1 MPFWRNKQAKPEE
14 EDRTVRPEEEGQTL
28 APDSAPPLVPLRL
41 LSYRVANLQGV
52 GSRARQEDSFTF
64 VNAMDVTQMRENGLL
79 AIMADG
85 MGGMQDGKAASETA
99 IASLRADFLAMDRA
113 GDIPAQ
119 LRESAL
125 RASERV
131 CGLLG
136 GEGGSTLILCLFYRE
151 HLWFA
156 CVGDSSLFLLREGQL
171 CTLNRQHN
179 VLTERYLDTIRAKRM
194 DPGYARGD
202 PEKHALTQFL
212 GMHGMD
218 EVDVLLRPL
227 PLHNGDRFLLCSDGV
242 ADMVPKDL
250 LQKCMEKE
258 SPDAVCASI
267 EQAVLAANNPYQDNY
282 TALFVQCGY

>member
-1 MPFWRNKQAKPEE
+1 MPFWKRKQAVPEE
-14 EDRTVRPEEEGQTL
+14 EDRTVRPDESAA
-28 APDSAPPLVPLRL
+28 APAEAPAPRAPARL

-99 IASLRADFLAMDRA
+99 IASLRADFQAMDRS
-113 GDIPAQ
+113 GDIPGQ

-131 CGLLG
+131 YGLLG
-136 GEGGSTLILCLFYRE
+136 GEGGSTLIQCLFYRE
-151 HLWFA
+151 QLWFA
-156 CVGDSSLFLLREGQL
+156 CVGDSALFLLRDGEL

-179 VLTERYLDTIRAKRM
+179 VLHERYLDTIRARRM
-194 DPGYARGD
+194 DPSYARDD

-212 GMHGMD
+212 GMYGMD
-218 EVDVLLRPL
+218 EVDVLLHSL
-227 PLHNGDRFLLCSDGV
+227 PLHDGDRFLLCSDGV

-250 LQKCMEKE
+250 LQQCMENE

-282 TALFVQCGY
+282 TALFVQCSY